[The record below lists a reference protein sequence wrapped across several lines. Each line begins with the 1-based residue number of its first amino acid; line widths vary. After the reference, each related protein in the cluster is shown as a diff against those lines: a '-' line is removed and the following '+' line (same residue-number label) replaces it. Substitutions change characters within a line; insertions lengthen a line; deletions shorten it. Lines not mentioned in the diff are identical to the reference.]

1 MKKFFKK
8 LNNRGASLVFTLL
21 AILVVLILASLILSL
36 SLSNFQSKAVDNM
49 SRENFY
55 SVEQAAN
62 EMYAGIGSY
71 SMDILGS
78 AYATALSSVSVADLN
93 GTITQVP
100 TDQLNIF
107 FREEYMVNVIKYMTG
122 VTYARNALFDKDA
135 AGAPDYATKDPTV
148 FTQADNEAMFN
159 VALTRLQQC
168 LTQSSGVT
176 VSIDGDLTMDYAKF
190 AFIIGDVHVEY
201 EENGL
206 LSKET
211 FDMEIGFPDWSLT
224 FLANKGS
231 LGDDFANF
239 ALVGDRGVNFDAD
252 TTVTGGVFG
261 GGSPKSR
268 DITVPSLNGIRIN
281 HVSVTVK
288 PNEDGTGPV
297 VSSGDIVVSSTL
309 VASGQFTLD
318 GGRLWCQNIVIP
330 TNGSPTE
337 DKESLIKLGTGS
349 KSYVKDDLEIY
360 GDNAKVEIAGN
371 YMGYSLVNYTANG
384 NSVNG
389 TQSSSSAI
397 IVNGNKDT
405 VDIKSGANV
414 YLAGNAYI
422 NQSAGG
428 ETNYM
433 TGESIAMK
441 TNQQAYMVPV
451 DWMKSY
457 TPTGGSTRKLSNPV
471 PTSVFNEAAN
481 VLGSNPTSFVNM
493 ALVPQAVKDL
503 LVDGNLVDDE
513 GHPVDGKQIV
523 RKNDTAKNY
532 FYFNFKSTADAA
544 DYIQNYRTLLGDKA
558 ADINANLT
566 GDSGAGTTIVV
577 NGTLTT
583 VGAVAAANGSTVN
596 FNAANPAADT
606 TAAVNQTNYNN
617 RFALAS
623 HVLMEVPE
631 TKEDGSPNIIYE
643 KTAASVNGV
652 KPVTGHFSQMPT
664 ANYIIESE
672 LTNQSGTDEEI
683 TVADADGNNYKVTVI
698 YTTGDITVSGLDEAK
713 TYLIVTLGN
722 ATVRGSFTGLLMAE
736 GSITVESDVTIKAAP
751 ATIKKFLE
759 LNPKSAAGNEV
770 NKVFDT
776 YKSSEENTN
785 DDINRLQYSDVL
797 ELSNWRKY

>member
-1 MKKFFKK
+1 MKKIFKK

-78 AYATALSSVSVADLN
+78 AYATSLSSVSVANLD
-93 GTITQVP
+93 GTITQVS

-135 AGAPDYATKDPTV
+135 TTGAPNYATKDPTV
-148 FTQADNEAMFN
+148 FTQADEPAMFA

-168 LTQSSGVT
+168 LTKSDGVT
-176 VSIDGDLTMDYAKF
+176 VTIGGDLTMDYAKF

-224 FLANKGS
+224 FLANRGS

-239 ALVGDRGVNFDAD
+239 ALVGDKGVNFNAN

-261 GGSPKSR
+261 GGTPKSR
-268 DITVPSLNGIRIN
+268 DITVPSVNGIRIN
-281 HVSVTVK
+281 NVSVTVK
-288 PNEDGTGPV
+288 PNADGTGPV

-309 VASGQFTLD
+309 TKSGQFTLA
-318 GGRLWCQNIVIP
+318 GGRLWCQNIVVP

-337 DKESLIKLGTGS
+337 DKESLIKLGVNS

-360 GDNAKVEIAGN
+360 GDNAKVEIAGS
-371 YMGYSLVNYTANG
+371 YWGYSLVNYKAEG
-384 NSVNG
+384 NYVNG

-397 IVNGNKDT
+397 IINGKKDT
-405 VDIKSGANV
+405 VDIQSGATV

-451 DWMKSY
+451 AWMKTY
-457 TPTGGSTRKLSNPV
+457 TVGGVTKKLSNPV
-471 PTSVFNEAAN
+471 PTSVFNEAKAA
-481 VLGSNPTSFVNM
+481 LSSDNPVSFVDM
-493 ALVPQAVKDL
+493 TSVPQTVKDM
-503 LVDGNLVDDE
+503 LVS
-513 GHPVDGKQIV
+513 GKEVV

-532 FYFNFKSTADAA
+532 FYFNFKSTQDAA
-544 DYIQNYRTLLGDKA
+544 NYIQNYRTLLGAAA
-558 ADINANLT
+558 ADVNANLT
-566 GDSGAGTTIVV
+566 DAQTKIMV

-583 VGAVAAANGSTVN
+583 IGAVATANGSSVT

-606 TAAVNQTNYNN
+606 AAAINQTNYNN

-623 HVLMEVPE
+623 HILMEVPE
-631 TKEDGSPNIIYE
+631 TKEDGSANIIYE

-664 ANYIIESE
+664 ANYVIEDE
-672 LTNQSGTDEEI
+672 LTNQSGTNEEI
-683 TVADADGNNYKVTVI
+683 AVADADGNNYKVTVI
-698 YTTGDITVSGLDEAK
+698 YTTGDITVSGLDSAK

-722 ATVRGSFTGLLMAE
+722 ATVSGSFTGLLMAE
-736 GSITVESDVTIKAAP
+736 GSITVASDVTITAAP

-759 LNPKSAAGNEV
+759 LNPKSAAGKEV

-785 DDINRLQYSDVL
+785 DDINRVQYSDVL